1 MGQNVFVAKPQ
12 KETWTPGDPAHKKLM
27 AYGIVA
33 VFVGIM
39 AVLGVRSV
47 AGPQLYSGD
56 RQQNMACRLCQGGN
70 SKGCRLCLGRGQVK
84 VIVPGPYHPVEV
96 RGTVRDAGAFAGPEQ
111 AQQVA
116 DKESREV
123 SLKPVQG
130 AVPGA
135 RLVFQSDSK
144 KLTIEGKA
152 TGRFRC
158 NLQPGRYRLLVQAT
172 GYQDLSLDFQVP
184 ARKLPVWPKKPGLDD
199 LDEERL
205 RPVFLLKRP

>member
-1 MGQNVFVAKPQ
+1 
-12 KETWTPGDPAHKKLM
+12 M

-39 AVLGVRSV
+39 AVLGVRS
-47 AGPQLYSGD
+47 ASGPQLYSGD
-56 RQQNMACRLCQGGN
+56 RQQSMTCRICQGSN
-70 SKGCRLCLGRGQVK
+70 SKGCRLCLGRGQVN
-84 VIVPGPYHPVEV
+84 VIVPGPHHPVEV
-96 RGTVRDAGAFAGPEQ
+96 RGTVRDAAAFASQEQ
-111 AQQVA
+111 AEEVA
-116 DKESREV
+116 EKESREV

-135 RLVFQSDSK
+135 RLVFQSDDK
-144 KLTIEGKA
+144 KLNIEGKA

-158 NLQPGRYRLLVQAT
+158 NLQPARYRLLVQAP
-172 GYQDLSLDFQVP
+172 GYQDLSLDFEVP